1 MEKRIASVI
10 LAAFMLGMSVV
21 GLGACGEMPASGGTP
36 GNETEQ
42 GGAQGGETNPGEGG
56 TENGQQGGGSQGE
69 APEVRTTVTEE
80 EWRSALRMEGVR
92 NVTMTIDVKLDGNGI
107 LQHYYAIGKLDG
119 DKWYYRQEENE
130 VAPCEAYYQ
139 ILETLSGNMDYT
151 YPGRPDVP
159 LYPET
164 EYSEDIIYRANVYT
178 VANDQWTQRTE
189 NVSWGNWPMGRTF
202 SEFDNYFEQ
211 FTYNSQTAQYEA
223 NRPVLTDEEGGRIE
237 GEFIYQ
243 FENGKITKFE
253 FRRQIQTDAYEI
265 DKLPGVYFYM
275 TFSDYGTTN
284 VTLPQVAEE

>member
-92 NVTMTIDVKLDGNGI
+92 NVTVTIMAIGYYGYSFQIDGNRI
-107 LQHYYAIGKLDG
+107 HGKLIVPSQGENTPEEEIYAEVISSSGNEEGFLNVYRKDMDG
-119 DKWYYRQEENE
+119 QWQVDRQELNIPDTSDDENAKFQEWIFQKRYDYNLYSYNEQLRQYE
-130 VAPCEAYYQ
+130 VRDLVITASDEFVSYEYQ
-139 ILETLSGNMDYT
+139 EIWEFIDFCF
-151 YPGRPDVP
+151 
-159 LYPET
+159 
-164 EYSEDIIYRANVYT
+164 EDGKLVRFDGVAKT
-178 VANDQWTQRTE
+178 VAHF
-189 NVSWGNWPMGRTF
+189 WPAA
-202 SEFDNYFEQ
+202 S
-211 FTYNSQTAQYEA
+211 SIS
-223 NRPVLTDEEGGRIE
+223 V
-237 GEFIYQ
+237 
-243 FENGKITKFE
+243 
-253 FRRQIQTDAYEI
+253 
-265 DKLPGVYFYM
+265 